1 MRIRN
6 NYKTFRYI
14 KEGTIIVIN
23 NIDTGVIKNAYF
35 IEFTMDSNRLIFRYR
50 YHGNDNITRLSFN
63 KKDINPDFI
72 DRRTVKGKSFIITIN
87 DC

>member
-14 KEGTIIVIN
+14 KEGTIIAIN
-23 NIDTGVIKNAYF
+23 NLDTGVIKNAYF

-50 YHGNDNITRLSFN
+50 YSGNDNITRLFFN

>member
-14 KEGTIIVIN
+14 KEGATITIN
-23 NIDTGVIKNAYF
+23 NIDTGIIKNAYF
-35 IEFTMDSNRLIFRYR
+35 IEFSIESKRLIFRYR
-50 YHGNDNITRLSFN
+50 YSGNDNITRLVFN
-63 KKDINPDFI
+63 KKDINPNFI

>member
-14 KEGTIIVIN
+14 KEGTIIAIN
-23 NIDTGVIKNAYF
+23 NTDTGIIKNAYF
-35 IEFTMDSNRLIFRYR
+35 IEFTMDSKHLVFRYR
-50 YHGNDNITRLSFN
+50 YSDNDNITRLSFN

>member
-14 KEGTIIVIN
+14 KEGTIIAIN
-23 NIDTGVIKNAYF
+23 NTDTGVIKNAYF
-35 IEFTMDSNRLIFRYR
+35 IEFTMDSKRLVFRYR
-50 YHGNDNITRLSFN
+50 YSGNDNTTRLSFN